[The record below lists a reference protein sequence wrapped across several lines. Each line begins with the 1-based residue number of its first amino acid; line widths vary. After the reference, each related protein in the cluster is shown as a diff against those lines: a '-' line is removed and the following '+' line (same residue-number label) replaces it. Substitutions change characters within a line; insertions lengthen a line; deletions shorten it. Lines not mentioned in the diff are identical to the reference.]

1 MKKGLLLIA
10 VVWLS
15 TLRIWAQPGRT
26 TILAPNIHTV
36 RLIVD
41 NQIEAFPVLK
51 LNDGKTLEV
60 SFDDMTHEYRRYTY
74 KVEHCDVY
82 GNVSEDLFDNEYVNA
97 TSNEV
102 VIEDYEP
109 SQNTTVNYTHYSF
122 TLPNTQM
129 RPLLS
134 GNYRITVSTEND
146 EGSNVPVIQTY
157 FAIVD
162 RKVSIYPTCT
172 TDTDID
178 HNNSHQQLSLKIDC
192 SNLLLH
198 DAENEVKVIVL
209 QNRRWDNAVIGPQ
222 YTGINNNTLLWEH
235 CHSLIFEAGNE
246 YRKAEFL
253 STRYPGMHSESV
265 SWIDPFYH
273 YTMMTDYPRKNY
285 LYDEDKNGLSVT
297 RYDSNGDADYEADY
311 VMMHFKLDMPCL
323 PQDQQVYVY
332 GQWAGNDL
340 NPTCRMQYNDSEQA
354 YTADILMKCG
364 YYNYI
369 YLCAKNDSARGY
381 TQPTEGNFFQ
391 TENEYDILVY
401 HKPTGT
407 RYWQLVGCI
416 TPIYRNK

>member
-1 MKKGLLLIA
+1 
-10 VVWLS
+10 
-15 TLRIWAQPGRT
+15 
-26 TILAPNIHTV
+26 
-36 RLIVD
+36 
-41 NQIEAFPVLK
+41 
-51 LNDGKTLEV
+51 
-60 SFDDMTHEYRRYTY
+60 
-74 KVEHCDVY
+74 
-82 GNVSEDLFDNEYVNA
+82 
-97 TSNEV
+97 
-102 VIEDYEP
+102 
-109 SQNTTVNYTHYSF
+109 
-122 TLPNTQM
+122 M

-134 GNYRITVSTEND
+134 GNYRITVSTENN

-192 SNLLLH
+192 SNLLLR

-235 CHSLIFEAGNE
+235 CHNLIFEAGNE

-253 STRYPGMHSESV
+253 STRYPGMHGESV
-265 SWIDPFYH
+265 RWIDPFYH

-332 GQWAGNDL
+332 GQWTGNDL

-369 YLCAKNDSARGY
+369 YLCAKNDSERGY